1 MSKFNIFNQF
11 RDSIVELYREK
22 TLIELLAEENEYQH
36 IISLQDGVL
45 YDVQKPLYIIL
56 RKEIKRKLR

>member
-1 MSKFNIFNQF
+1 VSKFNIFNQF

-22 TLIELLAEENEYQH
+22 PLIELLAEENEYQH
-36 IISLQDGVL
+36 IISLQDDVL

>member
-45 YDVQKPLYIIL
+45 YDVQKPLCIIL

>member
-1 MSKFNIFNQF
+1 VSKFNIFNQF
-11 RDSIVELYREK
+11 RDSIVELYRDK

-36 IISLQDGVL
+36 IISLQDGVV

>member
-11 RDSIVELYREK
+11 GDSIVALYREK

-45 YDVQKPLYIIL
+45 YDIQKTLCIIL

>member
-1 MSKFNIFNQF
+1 VSKFNIFNQF

-22 TLIELLAEENEYQH
+22 PLIELLAEENEYQH

>member
-1 MSKFNIFNQF
+1 M
-11 RDSIVELYREK
+11 VELYREK

-36 IISLQDGVL
+36 IISQQDGVL
-45 YDVQKPLYIIL
+45 YDTQKTLCIIL